1 MSAQTPP
8 TAPQVAGALLLDA
21 SQRRKL
27 LGYARS
33 RFGIGAE
40 DAEDLLQDT
49 LLQLLRQRDRVT
61 APDGFV
67 FTIFRLGCSRYLA
80 ACNAAEAV
88 FAPESESAE
97 SAPQTQASGP
107 ERMERRITLRQA
119 LGGISSTCR
128 RLLCAFYIEGRS
140 LRDTADTLSVAQSG
154 VSKTINRCLRRLREC
169 MS

>member
-27 LGYARS
+27 LAYARS
-33 RFGIGAE
+33 RFGIGTE

-61 APDGFV
+61 SPEGFV
-67 FTIFRLGCSRYLA
+67 FTVFRLGCSRHLA
-80 ACNAAEAV
+80 ACGAARGV
-88 FAPESESAE
+88 FVPESESPE
-97 SAPQTQASGP
+97 SAAQPQASGP
-107 ERMERRITLRQA
+107 EGIERRITLRQA

-128 RLLCAFYIEGRS
+128 RLLCALYIEGRS
-140 LRDTADTLSVAQSG
+140 LRDTADTLAVAKSG
-154 VSKTINRCLRRLREC
+154 VSKTINRCLRRLRAC
-169 MS
+169 LS

>member
-21 SQRRKL
+21 TQRRKL

-49 LLQLLRQRDRVT
+49 LLQLLQQRDRVT
-61 APDGFV
+61 APEGFV
-67 FTIFRLGCSRYLA
+67 FTVFRLGCSRYLA
-80 ACNAAEAV
+80 ECSAAKEV
-88 FAPESESAE
+88 FVPESESAE
-97 SAPQTQASGP
+97 QAPQTQASGP
-107 ERMERRITLRQA
+107 EGTERRITLRQA

-140 LRDTADTLSVAQSG
+140 LRDTADTLAVAQSG
-154 VSKTINRCLRRLREC
+154 VSKTINRCLRRLRAC
-169 MS
+169 LS

>member
-61 APDGFV
+61 APEGFV
-67 FTIFRLGCSRYLA
+67 FTVFRLGCSRYLA
-80 ACNAAEAV
+80 ECSATKGFFV
-88 FAPESESAE
+88 PESE
-97 SAPQTQASGP
+97 APEPAPHTSGP
-107 ERMERRITLRQA
+107 EGMERRITLRQA

-140 LRDTADTLSVAQSG
+140 LRDTADTLAVAQSG
-154 VSKTINRCLRRLREC
+154 VSKTINRCLRRLRAC
-169 MS
+169 LS

>member
-61 APDGFV
+61 APEGFV
-67 FTIFRLGCSRYLA
+67 FTVFRLGCSRYLA
-80 ACNAAEAV
+80 ACSATKGV
-88 FAPESESAE
+88 FVPESESPE
-97 SAPQTQASGP
+97 SAPHPFGP
-107 ERMERRITLRQA
+107 EGMERRITLRQA

-140 LRDTADTLSVAQSG
+140 LRDTADTLALAKSG
-154 VSKTINRCLRRLREC
+154 VSKTITRCLRRLRAC
-169 MS
+169 LS

>member
-1 MSAQTPP
+1 MSAQTPL

-27 LGYARS
+27 LNYARS

-61 APDGFV
+61 APEGFV
-67 FTIFRLGCSRYLA
+67 FTVFRLGCSRYLEASHA
-80 ACNAAEAV
+80 AAAV
-88 FAPESESAE
+88 FAPGPPD
-97 SAPQTQASGP
+97 SAPDPSGP
-107 ERMERRITLRQA
+107 ERVERRMTLRQA

-154 VSKTINRCLRRLREC
+154 VSKTINRCLRRLRAC